1 MQFNQKFSR
10 RRFVQLTIASST
22 VVGLGY
28 ATKTLAQQSKKETPT
43 IAETSALTT
52 VLLGVLPVYPANTNQ
67 PKIDTTDNSQLIVST
82 DSSDGTEEFAASATA
97 TSTVSSTAA
106 VKPAREL
113 VLKSIDLTTD
123 LTTNTQ
129 RAVTSTG
136 ISLDGDNEARSST
149 GIILNENADALQP
162 YKKVSGLASLSNGKI
177 VVATNPTNVN
187 KKGNPTRITVS
198 QSGSIKTLEV
208 LGLKKQDV
216 LESLAGTNTDQLFG
230 LVVSL
235 KDKGD
240 ARLVAI
246 DINTGQIDY
255 TEKVKL
261 PGNERFS
268 TLTQCSDSIMY
279 TTSTARSGVTTL
291 VQLDLNQ
298 KKPVPLA
305 QLSLDG
311 KPWISGLKS
320 LACSGASQLFALGS
334 GRYETRNS
342 LFLID
347 AKTGKMTRLRE
358 FDAVR
363 AAFKRE

>member
-1 MQFNQKFSR
+1 MQFNHKLSR
-10 RRFVQLTIASST
+10 RRFFQLTIASST

-28 ATKTLAQQSKKETPT
+28 ATRTLAQQSKKETPT
-43 IAETSALTT
+43 LAETGALTT
-52 VLLGVLPVYPANTNQ
+52 VLFGVLPGYPANTNQ

-97 TSTVSSTAA
+97 SSTVSSTAA

-113 VLKSIDLTTD
+113 VLKSIDLNTD
-123 LTTNTQ
+123 LTTNTE
-129 RAVTSTG
+129 RPATSTG
-136 ISLDGDNEARSST
+136 IT
-149 GIILNENADALQP
+149 LNENADGLQP
-162 YKKVSGLASLSNGKI
+162 YKKVSSLASLSNGKI

-198 QSGSIKTLEV
+198 QSGSVKTLEV

-216 LESLAGTNTDQLFG
+216 LESLAGTNTNQLFG
-230 LVVSL
+230 LVV
-235 KDKGD
+235 KVNGKGD

-246 DINTGQIDY
+246 DINTGEVDY

-261 PGNERFS
+261 PGNQRFS

-279 TTSTARSGVTTL
+279 TTTTASSGVTSL
-291 VQLDLNQ
+291 VELDLNQ

-311 KPWISGLKS
+311 KPWISGLRS
-320 LACSGASQLFALGS
+320 LACSGAGQLFALGS
-334 GRYETRNS
+334 GRYETVNS

-347 AKTGKMTRLRE
+347 TKTGKMTKLRE

-363 AAFKRE
+363 AAFRRE

>member
-1 MQFNQKFSR
+1 MQFNQKLSR

-28 ATKTLAQQSKKETPT
+28 ATKTLAQQTNKKTPT
-43 IAETSALTT
+43 LAETGALTT
-52 VLLGVLPVYPANTNQ
+52 VLLGVLPGYPANTNQ

-106 VKPAREL
+106 VKPAPEL

-129 RAVTSTG
+129 RAAT
-136 ISLDGDNEARSST
+136 ST
-149 GIILNENADALQP
+149 GIILNENADGLQP

-235 KDKGD
+235 KNKGD

-279 TTSTARSGVTTL
+279 TTSTAGSGVTTL

-311 KPWISGLKS
+311 KPWISGVRS
-320 LACSGASQLFALGS
+320 LACSGAGQLFALGT

-347 AKTGKMTRLRE
+347 TKTGKMTRLRE